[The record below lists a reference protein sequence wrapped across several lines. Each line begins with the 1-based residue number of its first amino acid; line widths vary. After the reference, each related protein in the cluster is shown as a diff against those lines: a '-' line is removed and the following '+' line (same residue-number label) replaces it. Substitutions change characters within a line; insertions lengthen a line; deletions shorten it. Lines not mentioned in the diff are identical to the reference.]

1 MMTNYN
7 KELDRL
13 FELARQEEPKVSF
26 IEIRNRF
33 HQTLAS
39 GFSGTASHWLTIHKG
54 WIFSLTSFSLL
65 FILSIIIINYDYT
78 SERTISEDIPPS
90 PKNVPIKASALPIN
104 HDQATFSPDT
114 NLSSSSSSIEFPSP
128 PTPTNTMAIDVS
140 RDTSLHTLE
149 NNNIILLS
157 SEHLSDK
164 TPASTTLNQAYIKK
178 LKPQIS
184 NLENTPVRFTINER
198 TPTNQLSNIS
208 GLARRAGIEYTYVV
222 GLKHKTIQEFNVHMS
237 IPGTTHSCN
246 IQVCVPKKER
256 FEINF
261 GWLANSAGKAIG
273 FSEDISIIK
282 VKPNNT
288 LIPTQAETICRQYEA
303 NGISYIE
310 HHFNSYIQ
318 GLDSKASKD
327 ALLNTA
333 GYALLKQGSV
343 SEAVELFELNTRL
356 FPKRANCWDS
366 LGEAYY
372 KSGDY
377 EQAKASFQKALSI
390 KPKLSSSINWLQKIK
405 NE

>member
-13 FELARQEEPKVSF
+13 FELARQEEPKASF

-39 GFSGTASHWLTIHKG
+39 GFSGTANHWLTIHKG

-65 FILSIIIINYDYT
+65 FIFSIIIINYDYT
-78 SERTISEDIPPS
+78 SERIISEDTLPTL
-90 PKNVPIKASALPIN
+90 KNVPIKASILPIN
-104 HDQATFSPDT
+104 HNQDTFSPKT
-114 NLSSSSSSIEFPSP
+114 YLSSSSSSIEFP
-128 PTPTNTMAIDVS
+128 PTPTNTMTIDVS

-149 NNNIILLS
+149 NNSIILLS

-164 TPASTTLNQAYIKK
+164 APASTTLNQAYIKK

-261 GWLANSAGKAIG
+261 GWLANSAGKAIS
-273 FSEDISIIK
+273 FLEDINIQK
-282 VKPNNT
+282 AEPKNT
-288 LIPTQAETICRQYEA
+288 LIPTRAETICHQYQA
-303 NGISYIE
+303 NGISLIE
-310 HHFNSYIQ
+310 NNFNSYTKGI
-318 GLDSKASKD
+318 DPKASKD

-333 GYALLKQGSV
+333 GYILLKQDSV
-343 SEAVELFELNTRL
+343 SQAIELFKLNTRL
-356 FPKRANCWDS
+356 FSKKANCWDS

-372 KSGDY
+372 RNGDY
-377 EQAKASFQKALSI
+377 KQAKASFRKALSI
-390 KPKLSSSINWLQKIK
+390 DPKLSASKNWLQKIENK
-405 NE
+405 